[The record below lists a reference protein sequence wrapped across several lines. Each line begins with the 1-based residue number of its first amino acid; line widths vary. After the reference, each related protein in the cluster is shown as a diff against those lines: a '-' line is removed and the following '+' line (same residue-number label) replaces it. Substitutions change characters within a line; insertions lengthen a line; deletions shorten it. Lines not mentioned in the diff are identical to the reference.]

1 MFVLGALIT
10 LVSMSVSLSLSILVP
25 LSARGYVRRE
35 NVIPYIMG
43 ANITTFIDT
52 LFAAVLL
59 NNPPA
64 FTIVFVEMFSITIVS
79 VFILMA
85 IYHQYHQGM
94 IRFEECLSSSNGKLA
109 VFMFVIVFIP
119 IILLLI

>member
-1 MFVLGALIT
+1 
-10 LVSMSVSLSLSILVP
+10 MSVSLSLSILVP

-79 VFILMA
+79 IFILIA

-94 IRFEECLSSSNGKLA
+94 IRFEECLSSSNGKLT